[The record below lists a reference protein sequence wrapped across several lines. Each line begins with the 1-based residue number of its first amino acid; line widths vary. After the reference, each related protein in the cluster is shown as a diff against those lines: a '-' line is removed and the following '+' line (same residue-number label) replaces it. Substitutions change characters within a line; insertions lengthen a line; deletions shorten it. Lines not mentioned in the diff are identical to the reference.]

1 MECCCGK
8 VYVILITI
16 YLANL
21 IHERD
26 GQLSADAVPINIG
39 YLASYLQANAS
50 AETDVQ
56 LFSLPKKLEQA
67 FAARQPEILAVSNY
81 VWNAHLNY
89 TYAAH
94 YKSLHPGLVTVMGGP
109 NYPGNREAQQDFLAR
124 HPMIDFYIVM
134 EGEIAFLSLVEGL
147 IEIGFDLNAK
157 AKMSSIAGCQFLD
170 RGEFV
175 DGGKSRRITPLAD
188 VPSPYL
194 NGMLDEFLAEG
205 FTPTLQS
212 NRGCPFSCAYCHSG
226 NRSNNQLFQ
235 FPLQRVKQEIDYI
248 GRKAKSN
255 ILNIADDNFG
265 IFSRDREIAEEM
277 HRAKKA
283 HGWPLWICVS
293 TSKINK
299 DRVADC
305 IAPIS
310 DSLWFSAAMQSMH
323 PPTLQAVGRKNISFA
338 EIQKMMARLSIGRIS
353 SLTEL
358 IVPLPEETVESH
370 FKSIEIAIEAGMDMV
385 CSYTTMLLHNTPL
398 VEEESFRRYEMI
410 RKWRVIPRNFGEYLG
425 RKIVETEEVCVATST
440 ISIEDYYYIRGF
452 HFIVHVFYN
461 LKAMKELIQFLS
473 ALDVSIFKWLLNV
486 QERLL
491 VDKSRAGELFKQFR
505 METKTELWDS
515 EEDIVDYYNNQGNY
529 AKLLSGEAGANL
541 LMKYWAFSID
551 NFSDFMGVASAVAID
566 TIGNEHLAFIND
578 LARFCI
584 ATRGDIFS
592 RDKLVIEEH
601 FSYDIIAW
609 QEHGDKKNINQC
621 RRETAI
627 IFSQTDEQQKVIRDS
642 LAMFGNNQ
650 DARGKIL
657 ARIGPENLY
666 RGQACIQCNH

>member
-1 MECCCGK
+1 M
-8 VYVILITI
+8 ITI

-39 YLASYLQANAS
+39 YLASYLQANAP
-50 AETDVQ
+50 AEIDVQ
-56 LFSLPKKLEQA
+56 LFSLPNKLEQA
-67 FAARQPEILAVSNY
+67 FAAKQPDILAVSNY
-81 VWNAHLNY
+81 VWNVHLNY
-89 TYAAH
+89 AYAAH
-94 YKSLHPGLVTVMGGP
+94 YKSNHLGLVTVMGGP
-109 NYPGNREAQQDFLAR
+109 NYPGNRKAQQEFLAK

-134 EGEIAFLSLVEGL
+134 EGEIAFLNLVEGL
-147 IEIGFDLNAK
+147 IKIGFDLKAK

-170 RGEFV
+170 SDEFV
-175 DGGKSRRITPLAD
+175 DGGKSRRITALAD
-188 VPSPYL
+188 IPSPYL
-194 NGMLDEFLAEG
+194 NGMLDEFLTEG

-212 NRGCPFSCAYCHSG
+212 NRGCPFGCAYCHSG

-235 FPLQRVKQEIDYI
+235 FPLERVKQEIDYI

-255 ILNIADDNFG
+255 ILNISDNNFG
-265 IFSRDREIAEEM
+265 IFSRDRVIAEEM
-277 HRAKKA
+277 QKAKKS

-299 DRVADC
+299 ERVADC
-305 IAPIS
+305 IEPIS

-323 PPTLQAVGRKNISFA
+323 PPTLQAIGRKNISFT
-338 EIQKMMARLSIGRIS
+338 EIQQMMERLSMGEIS

-358 IVPLPEETVESH
+358 IVPMPEETVDSH
-370 FKSIEIAIEAGMDMV
+370 FKSIEIFIEAGIDMV
-385 CSYTTMLLHNTPL
+385 CSYTTMLLPNTPL
-398 VEEESFRRYEMI
+398 MEEESFIRYEMI

-440 ISIEDYYYIRGF
+440 ISIEEYYYIRGF
-452 HFIVHVFYN
+452 HFVVHVFYN
-461 LKAMKELIQFLS
+461 LKAMKELVSYLK
-473 ALDVSIFKWLLNV
+473 ALDVSIYKWLLKV
-486 QERLL
+486 YEYLSTDQGEAGWLF
-491 VDKSRAGELFKQFR
+491 SRFST
-505 METKTELWDS
+505 ETRSELWES
-515 EEDIVDYYNNQGNY
+515 ENEIVEHYGKEENY

-551 NFSDFMGVASAVAID
+551 NFLDFMEVASAVAID
-566 TIGNEHLAFIND
+566 MVGNEHRAFIKD
-578 LARFCI
+578 LVRFCI

-601 FSYDIIAW
+601 FFYDIMAW
-609 QEHGDKKNINQC
+609 MEQSHKKDTNQC
-621 RRETAI
+621 RRETSI
-627 IFSQTDEQQKVIRDS
+627 TFYLMEEQQKVIQDS

-657 ARIGPENLY
+657 SRIGQENLY
-666 RGQACIQCNH
+666 RKQKYSSE